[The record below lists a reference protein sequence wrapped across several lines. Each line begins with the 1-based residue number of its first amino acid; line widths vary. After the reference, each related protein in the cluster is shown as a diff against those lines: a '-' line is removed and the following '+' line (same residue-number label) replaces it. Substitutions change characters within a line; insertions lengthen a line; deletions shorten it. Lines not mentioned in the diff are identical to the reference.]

1 MVRHFLIGCLIG
13 ITGGLGNAL
22 VTVNLNFAQGTL
34 GLNSDEAAWLTAAYF
49 MTNVTANLLLVK
61 YRQQFG
67 LQPFI
72 RYTLVAY
79 AVTTLMHLFIHDFWT
94 SVAVRAMSGIAASGL
109 STLTILYF
117 FQALPASKRL
127 AAVMIGI
134 CIPQIATP
142 LARVLVAGAAYLG
155 RLAQSLLVRIRACAG
170 DARRGVGAAAAAE
183 RAREGVRALDFLT
196 FGLLGA
202 GVVVADRRPLAGADP
217 VVGGAAVD
225 RLVAGGER
233 RADRRRDTG

>member
-1 MVRHFLIGCLIG
+1 MSDYVFKPHERPTLPGSPANPDHPTSRMVRHFLIGCLIG

-109 STLTILYF
+109 S
-117 FQALPASKRL
+117 PR
-127 AAVMIGI
+127 
-134 CIPQIATP
+134 
-142 LARVLVAGAAYLG
+142 
-155 RLAQSLLVRIRACAG
+155 
-170 DARRGVGAAAAAE
+170 
-183 RAREGVRALDFLT
+183 
-196 FGLLGA
+196 
-202 GVVVADRRPLAGADP
+202 
-217 VVGGAAVD
+217 
-225 RLVAGGER
+225 
-233 RADRRRDTG
+233 